1 MKISELPEYLELI
14 PPTQAVLILGP
25 PGCGKSSA
33 IREFAEKEAEKL
45 GREFVEYDDDDEV
58 YIKVTKAPEK
68 YYLFLDIR
76 LSETE
81 PTDFLG
87 VPRDIDHFIVYKPLR
102 WVQAFSNRNTA
113 GVILLDE
120 LTNVRR
126 EDVLAQAYKLVLDRR
141 AGFRR
146 FSDNVRI
153 IAAGNSPETS
163 SIANLL
169 PAPLANR
176 FAIFDIYAGD
186 VYEWIDYVNS
196 REGGIVDFI
205 AGYLVRFPTDLTIKS
220 DAETLENF
228 PTRRAFSRLNM
239 IVREN
244 KINVKRLEKIATA
257 LLGQTVAT
265 KLVAFFKLHSY
276 LPTPEKLLRNPQL
289 LDTAVSRAKNDGINE
304 LDIIYYAVASVSSYV
319 THSADLNVDGVFDI
333 KDFAKF
339 VKKIAEIQQDLLVV
353 LLKLMPEDKRKKMI
367 LSLSNIK
374 EVQTAVNSIAKYL

>member
-14 PPTQAVLILGP
+14 PPTQAVLLLGP
-25 PGCGKSSA
+25 PGCGKSTA
-33 IREFAEKEAEKL
+33 VREFAEKEAERL

-58 YIKVTKAPEK
+58 FIKITKAPERF
-68 YYLFLDIR
+68 YVFLDIR

-102 WVQAFSNRNTA
+102 WVQAFSYKNTA
-113 GVILLDE
+113 GLIFLDE
-120 LTNVRR
+120 VTNVRR
-126 EDVLAQAYKLVLDRR
+126 EDVLAQAYKLVLDRK

-228 PTRRAFSRLNM
+228 PTRRAFSKLNM

-244 KINVKRLEKIATA
+244 KINVKRLEKLATA

-265 KLVAFFKLHSY
+265 KLVAFYKLHSY
-276 LPTPEKLLRNPQL
+276 LPTPERLLSNPEL
-289 LDTAVSRAKNDGINE
+289 LDNAIGKAKGDGINE

-319 THSADLNVDGVFDI
+319 THSADPDGKGVDI

-353 LLKLMPEDKRKKMI
+353 LLKLMPEDKRRKMI
-367 LSLSNIK
+367 LSLSNMK

>member
-25 PGCGKSSA
+25 PGCGKSTA
-33 IREFAEKEAEKL
+33 VREFAEKEAEKI
-45 GREFVEYDDDDEV
+45 GREFLEYDDDDEV
-58 YIKVTKAPEK
+58 FIKVTKAPEK

-87 VPRDIDHFIVYKPLR
+87 VPRDMDHFIVYKPLR

-113 GVILLDE
+113 GVIVLDE

-126 EDVLAQAYKLVLDRR
+126 EDVLAQAYKLVLDRK

-153 IAAGNSPETS
+153 IGAGNSPETS

-176 FAIFDIYAGD
+176 FAIFNIYAGD

-244 KINVKRLEKIATA
+244 KINVKRLEKLATA

-265 KLVAFFKLHSY
+265 KLVAFYKLHSY
-276 LPTPEKLLRNPQL
+276 LPTPERLLSNPQL
-289 LDTAVSRAKNDGINE
+289 LDTAINKAKADGINE

-319 THSADLNVDGVFDI
+319 THSADLNVDGVFDM

-339 VKKIAEIQQDLLVV
+339 VMKIAEIQQDLLVV

-367 LSLSNIK
+367 LSLSNMK